1 MALRSTSVI
10 PPKLALLEAVD
21 INRLD
26 DRRIDG
32 RPGLDILRWFHIVK
46 PCFVI
51 VHWIVYGEVPL
62 SSWRAMKGDA
72 EPYGVSTVD
81 RALDVLR
88 AFTHQRPELSLTDIA
103 AVTGL
108 HKATAFRLLATLSR
122 RGMTMKD
129 PRTGAYRLGFGVIAL
144 AEVAK
149 SSTGFVTQAR
159 PFMRRIR
166 DELNETVY
174 IAVRVGDDRINL
186 DQLEGIRDFRRV
198 VAIGKLNP
206 LYVGSTSH
214 VLLAA
219 MPDQEIADYFAR
231 TDFVPPFPGAKV
243 DAPTLWRAIAHVRR
257 HSYAET
263 HNKRIDEGASI
274 SAAVR
279 GPAGTVVGALTVSIP
294 IRRYTQEVRA
304 QAIQAVIAAARDLS
318 QQLGA
323 E

>member
-1 MALRSTSVI
+1 MTA
-10 PPKLALLEAVD
+10 EVD
-21 INRLD
+21 R
-26 DRRIDG
+26 
-32 RPGLDILRWFHIVK
+32 
-46 PCFVI
+46 
-51 VHWIVYGEVPL
+51 Y
-62 SSWRAMKGDA
+62 S
-72 EPYGVSTVD
+72 VSTVE

-88 AFTHQRPELSLTDIA
+88 AFTHQQPELSLTDISVA
-103 AVTGL
+103 TGL
-108 HKATAFRLLATLSR
+108 HKTTAFRLLSTLSR

-129 PRTGAYRLGFGVIAL
+129 PRTGLYRLGFGVVAL
-144 AEVAK
+144 SEVAK
-149 SSTGFVTQAR
+149 SSTGFITEAR

-219 MPDQEIADYFAR
+219 MPDEEIADYFAR
-231 TDFVPPFPGAKV
+231 TTFVPPFAGAKV
-243 DAPTLWRAIAHVRR
+243 DAQTLWRAVAHVRR
-257 HSYAET
+257 HGYAET

-279 GPAGTVVGALTVSIP
+279 GPGDAVMGALTVSIP
-294 IRRYTQEVRA
+294 IRRYSADVRA
-304 QAIQAVIAAARDLS
+304 QAVDSVLAAARDLS

-323 E
+323 P

>member
-1 MALRSTSVI
+1 
-10 PPKLALLEAVD
+10 
-21 INRLD
+21 
-26 DRRIDG
+26 
-32 RPGLDILRWFHIVK
+32 
-46 PCFVI
+46 
-51 VHWIVYGEVPL
+51 
-62 SSWRAMKGDA
+62 MKGEA
-72 EPYGVSTVD
+72 EPYGVSTVE

-103 AVTGL
+103 AITGL

-122 RGMTMKD
+122 RGMTFKD
-129 PRTGAYRLGFGVIAL
+129 PRTGVYRLGFGVIAL

-149 SSTGFVTQAR
+149 SSTDFVTHAR

-166 DELNETVY
+166 DDLNETVY

-219 MPDQEIADYFAR
+219 MPDDEITDYFAR
-231 TDFVPPFPGAKV
+231 TEFVPPFPGAKM
-243 DAPTLWRAIAHVRR
+243 DAPTLRRAIAHVRR
-257 HSYAET
+257 HGYAET

-279 GPAGTVVGALTVSIP
+279 GPAGTVAGALTVSIP
-294 IRRYTQEVRA
+294 IRRYTPEVRV
-304 QAIQAVIAAARDLS
+304 QAIEAVIAAARDLS

>member
-1 MALRSTSVI
+1 MSAS
-10 PPKLALLEAVD
+10 EA
-21 INRLD
+21 
-26 DRRIDG
+26 DR
-32 RPGLDILRWFHIVK
+32 
-46 PCFVI
+46 
-51 VHWIVYGEVPL
+51 Y
-62 SSWRAMKGDA
+62 S
-72 EPYGVSTVD
+72 VSTVE
-81 RALDVLR
+81 RAFDVLGV
-88 AFTHQRPELSLTDIA
+88 FTHQRPELSLTDIA
-103 AVTGL
+103 SATGL
-108 HKATAFRLLATLSR
+108 HKATVFRLLSTLSR
-122 RGMTMKD
+122 RGMTIKD
-129 PRTGAYRLGFGVIAL
+129 QRTGLYRLGFAVVAL

-219 MPDQEIADYFAR
+219 MPDEEIKDYFAR
-231 TDFVPPFPGAKV
+231 TEFLPPFAGAKV
-243 DAPTLWRAIAHVRR
+243 DAQILWRAIAHVRR
-257 HSYAET
+257 HGFAET

-274 SAAVR
+274 SAAVS
-279 GPAGTVVGALTVSIP
+279 GPGGAVMGVLTVSIP
-294 IRRYTQEVRA
+294 IRRYSPEVRTA
-304 QAIQAVIAAARDLS
+304 AIDSVIAAARDLS

-323 E
+323 P